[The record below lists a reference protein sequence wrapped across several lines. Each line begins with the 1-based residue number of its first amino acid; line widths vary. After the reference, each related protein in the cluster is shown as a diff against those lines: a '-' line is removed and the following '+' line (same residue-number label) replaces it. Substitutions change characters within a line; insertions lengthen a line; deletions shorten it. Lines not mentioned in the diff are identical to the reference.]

1 MAGSSAA
8 VPEGASTIQ
17 RGIDPEPRK
26 ETKVPLQ
33 ISFAGKNAHV
43 PDALQRHAEEKFHHL
58 EKFFRRLHSAEVVRT
73 QTRNMERAEVT
84 LRGDGL
90 ILRADEKAPDLR
102 SAVDAAIDKIERQLV
117 RHKERLIERHRIMET
132 LDTEPQPAVPASA
145 EPLVVRRKR
154 IELKPMDLREALL
167 QMELL
172 AHDFFVFLSAESS
185 SVNVLYRRE
194 KGGYG
199 LIEPVVAE

>member
-1 MAGSSAA
+1 M
-8 VPEGASTIQ
+8 
-17 RGIDPEPRK
+17 
-26 ETKVPLQ
+26 PLQ
-33 ISFAGKNAHV
+33 ISFAGKNAQV
-43 PDALQRHAEEKFHHL
+43 PDALQRHVEEKFRHM
-58 EKFFRRLHSAEVVRT
+58 EKFFRRLQSAEVVRT

-90 ILRADEKAPDLR
+90 ILRAEEKAPDLR

-132 LDTEPQPAVPASA
+132 AETEPQPPATASP
-145 EPLVVRRKR
+145 EPVVVRRKR

-172 AHDFFVFLSAESS
+172 AHDFFVFFSAESL

-199 LIEPVVAE
+199 LIEPVVAK